1 MIDKKLTTAELES
14 TYELIAAG
22 IDAAGPARAQLFL
35 AKLAFTL
42 ANLLG
47 DAAAVAGAIEVA
59 ARDL

>member
-1 MIDKKLTTAELES
+1 MDKKLTTAELET
-14 TYELIAAG
+14 TYDLIAAG
-22 IDAAGPARAQLFL
+22 IDAAGEDRAQLFL

-47 DAAAVAGAIEVA
+47 DAEEVARAIEVA

>member
-1 MIDKKLTTAELES
+1 MIDKRLTTAELERA
-14 TYELIAAG
+14 YELIAAG
-22 IDAAGPARAQLFL
+22 IDAAGPVKAQLFL

-47 DAAAVAGAIEVA
+47 DAQAVAGAIEVA